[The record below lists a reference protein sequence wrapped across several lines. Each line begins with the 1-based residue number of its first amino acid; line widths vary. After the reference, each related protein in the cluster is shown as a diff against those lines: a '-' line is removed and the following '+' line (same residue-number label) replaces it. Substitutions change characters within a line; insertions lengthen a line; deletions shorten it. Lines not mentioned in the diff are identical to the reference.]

1 MATLTSFS
9 LTSLGSRSSQS
20 ARSIARSGTG
30 VQPRGSHVGRSLPL
44 NSPIAPMSDSAPQ
57 DAATQAIHQHNHQ
70 TFQHLKMAVGLNL
83 RRQFFIAVCD
93 NLNLRNH
100 LAMQLQTELMGT
112 ETPSPRSPH
121 QFVSLILDLTDPNPM
136 GQIATWL
143 HQHPQGKNSNLL
155 GFQILGIEGLT
166 RQNPAIQR
174 LFLSYLRTIERNLPR
189 LNCSV
194 LLWVTRPWANT
205 VQQAAPECWNWS
217 TGIFEFA
224 GDPVPLLSNLFDPAI
239 FPEKKVPPPAE
250 PEPIAATIAVPVQSP
265 TPPVGLGADS
275 YEELEEILKQ
285 DLAAL
290 EQEPNP
296 LEEPDDSYPGL
307 SWTTSRATTPR
318 QGTENS
324 SHSTSPKSAHS
335 PAQTTVILSAPSE
348 PKVSASP
355 APLQPEVPPPD
366 QEQTW
371 FDQDT
376 LVEEE
381 IGEEALIED
390 IAAEDTLAADLL
402 GEDLLA
408 EDILGEEDLPP
419 ALDPLPPRSLN
430 REELEEQIEQ
440 LRSQQAPLAQV
451 AQAHLNLG
459 RYYRQQIEQG
469 DLNEEVLTGAISAY
483 EQVLEWLCFSEVSP
497 QEMGDV
503 VWPDILNDLG
513 TLYWL
518 ASRTP
523 PEGTESQV
531 YLQQAVQA
539 YQLGLKKID
548 EQEHPRSYAMLQNN
562 LGTVLS
568 DLAQLGDALPYLEGA
583 VEAYQAALRYRR
595 PDTDPLKFAAIQN
608 NLGTAYWHLAQHKD
622 MAENLKQTINA
633 YNQALRYYRPD
644 REPNS
649 YAMIQNNLG
658 TAYWNLSQCGSSGT
672 LGVSAAEGNTQP
684 SRRDWLL
691 LAVNAYQSALRFRTI
706 ETAAAA
712 YAATQNNLGT
722 AYWHLA
728 NFAGDQ
734 TATVRSYLKLSIEA
748 YQAALKAADRVPP
761 SGQSTGLSFDRYAT
775 HNNLGLILY
784 QSAMLKDPKND
795 TFIPSENQ
803 LASALHHHLQ
813 ALKGWQQTP
822 DLYQA
827 ALTAVVQTI
836 RTCYETWGTAG
847 QNRALNQ
854 VPGSLLAEVLSKL

>member
-1 MATLTSFS
+1 
-9 LTSLGSRSSQS
+9 
-20 ARSIARSGTG
+20 
-30 VQPRGSHVGRSLPL
+30 
-44 NSPIAPMSDSAPQ
+44 MSDLSHQ
-57 DAATQAIHQHNHQ
+57 DSATQAIHHHNQQ
-70 TFQHLKMAVGLNL
+70 TYHHLKMAVGLNL
-83 RRQFFIAVCD
+83 RRQFFIAICD
-93 NLNLRNH
+93 NLNLRNN
-100 LAMQLQTELMGT
+100 LAMQLQTELMEISSGSDRS
-112 ETPSPRSPH
+112 SPQ
-121 QFVSLILDLTDPNPM
+121 QFISLLLDLTDPNPV

-143 HQHPQGKNSNLL
+143 QQHPQALQQGNLL
-155 GFQILGIEGLT
+155 GFQVLGIEGLT

-194 LLWVTRPWANT
+194 VLWVTRPWANT
-205 VQQAAPECWNWS
+205 LQQAAPECWNWS

-224 GDPVPLLSNLFDPAI
+224 GDPVPLLSNLFDPGL
-239 FPEKKVPPPAE
+239 FPE
-250 PEPIAATIAVPVQSP
+250 PEPVAPEEPEPVNTPATPVTATTPPTAPPSPSHSP
-265 TPPVGLGADS
+265 TSPPPQGLDMEQ
-275 YEELEEILKQ
+275 YLELEEILKQ

-290 EQEPNP
+290 EQDQAVL
-296 LEEPDDSYPGL
+296 LEEPEDMGFGVA
-307 SWTTSRATTPR
+307 WVTSSRT
-318 QGTENS
+318 
-324 SHSTSPKSAHS
+324 SH
-335 PAQTTVILSAPSE
+335 E
-348 PKVSASP
+348 SASSGTAVEHHTEATITAAREPIVYP
-355 APLQPEVPPPD
+355 ASSANATAEPQ
-366 QEQTW
+366 
-371 FDQDT
+371 
-376 LVEEE
+376 
-381 IGEEALIED
+381 
-390 IAAEDTLAADLL
+390 EDTLL
-402 GEDLLA
+402 
-408 EDILGEEDLPP
+408 EEDFFVEEDPLPS
-419 ALDPLPPRSLN
+419 ALDPMPPRSLSLA
-430 REELEEQIEQ
+430 ELEAQIEL
-440 LRSQQAPLAQV
+440 LRSQEAPLAQM

-469 DLNEEVLTGAISAY
+469 DSQAETLLGAIAAY

-523 PEGTESQV
+523 LEGSDAQG

-548 EQEHPRSYAMLQNN
+548 EQQHPRSYAMLQNN
-562 LGTVLS
+562 LGTVFS
-568 DLAQLGDALPYLEGA
+568 DLAQWGEALSHLQKA
-583 VEAYQAALRYRR
+583 VVAYQAALRYRR
-595 PDTDPLKFAAIQN
+595 PDTDPLKFAATQN
-608 NLGTAYWHLAQHKD
+608 NLGTAYWHLAQHTD
-622 MAENLKQTINA
+622 MTENLKQAINA

-658 TAYWNLSQCGSSGT
+658 TAYWNLSQCNAVDTFGLSP
-672 LGVSAAEGNTQP
+672 AESHTQP
-684 SRRDWLL
+684 DRRDWLL

-706 ETAAAA
+706 DTAAAA

-728 NFAGDQ
+728 NLAGDQ

-748 YQAALKAADRVPP
+748 YQSALKAADRVNTSDP
-761 SGQSTGLSFDRYAT
+761 TALSFDRYAT

-784 QSAMLKDPKND
+784 QSAMLKDPKNE
-795 TFIPSENQ
+795 TFQPSENQ

-813 ALKGWQQTP
+813 ALKGWQAIP
-822 DLYQA
+822 DLYQT

-836 RTCYETWGTAG
+836 RTCYEAWGTAG

>member
-1 MATLTSFS
+1 
-9 LTSLGSRSSQS
+9 
-20 ARSIARSGTG
+20 
-30 VQPRGSHVGRSLPL
+30 
-44 NSPIAPMSDSAPQ
+44 MSDPQ
-57 DAATQAIHQHNHQ
+57 DAATQAVHQHNHQ
-70 TFQHLKMAVGLNL
+70 TYQHLKMAVGLNL

-100 LAMQLQTELMGT
+100 LAMQLQTELMGAENT
-112 ETPSPRSPH
+112 SSRSPH
-121 QFVSLILDLTDPNPM
+121 QFVSLILDLTDPNPV

-143 HQHPQGKNSNLL
+143 HQHPQGHSPGHPQGHAQGHPPGQGSHLL

-205 VQQAAPECWNWS
+205 IQQAAPECWNWS

-239 FPEKKVPPPAE
+239 FPDAPVPPPAE
-250 PEPIAATIAVPVQSP
+250 PEPIAAAMAVPVPSP
-265 TPPVGLGADS
+265 TPTVGLTVDS

-290 EQEPNP
+290 DQEPNP
-296 LEEPDDSYPGL
+296 LEDPDDSYLGL
-307 SWTTSRATTPR
+307 SWVTSRATTAR
-318 QGTENS
+318 QSGE
-324 SHSTSPKSAHS
+324 HSSPK
-335 PAQTTVILSAPSE
+335 PVVLSS
-348 PKVSASP
+348 
-355 APLQPEVPPPD
+355 PPPAKASSTLQAD
-366 QEQTW
+366 MPPLAPEPLDPNQEQTW
-371 FDQDT
+371 FD
-376 LVEEE
+376 
-381 IGEEALIED
+381 ED
-390 IAAEDTLAADLL
+390 VLAEDTLAEEALAKQARAVGAEGLREDRLREDHLREDGLAADGLT
-402 GEDLLA
+402 EDFTDGLTDELTGD
-408 EDILGEEDLPP
+408 ELTEEDL
-419 ALDPLPPRSLN
+419 LDPLPPRSLS
-430 REELEEQIEQ
+430 REELELQIEQ
-440 LRSQQAPLAQV
+440 LRSQQAPLSQV
-451 AQAHLNLG
+451 AHAHLNLG

-469 DLNEEVLTGAISAY
+469 DLSEEALTGAIAAY

-497 QEMGDV
+497 QAMGDV

-523 PEGTESQV
+523 PQGTDPQL

-548 EQEHPRSYAMLQNN
+548 EQAHPRSYAMLQNN

-568 DLAQLGDALPYLEGA
+568 DLAQLGDPLPYLEGA
-583 VEAYQAALRYRR
+583 VVAYQAALRYRR
-595 PDTDPLKFAAIQN
+595 PDTDPLKFADTQN
-608 NLGTAYWHLAQHKD
+608 NLGTAYWHLAQHQD
-622 MAENLKQTINA
+622 MAENLKQAINA

-658 TAYWNLSQCGSSGT
+658 TAYWNLSQTGSSGT
-672 LGVSAAEGNTQP
+672 LGMSTAESNTQP

-706 ETAAAA
+706 DTAAAA

-734 TATVRSYLKLSIEA
+734 IATVRSYLKLSIEA
-748 YQAALKAADRVPP
+748 YQAALKAADRVPA
-761 SGQSTGLSFDRYAT
+761 SGQGLSFDRYAT

-784 QSAMLKDPKND
+784 QIALLKDPKD
-795 TFIPSENQ
+795 ETFTPSENQ

-822 DLYQA
+822 DLYQS